1 VSEESGFEIAK
12 AWVAVSPDA
21 SDFAAALDEQLGGIS
36 IAVMVTPDASDFASA
51 LDEQVGGLSASVAV
65 TPDTSDFASAVD
77 EQTGGLTASVTLL
90 VDPEGASDFGDAV
103 SEQAGTVAIPVTAV
117 PDVTDFADMLGEE
130 TAGTVVPVSV
140 VPDVSDFADAL
151 GEQVGD
157 LTVKVGVEPDAADFA
172 EAALS
177 TAGLS
182 ALPVPVVPD
191 PKSLA
196 NFGSALEEGVSGV
209 SEVSVPVVPDRKS
222 LASFGTAVEQG
233 LTGVAVTVEVTPG
246 MGDFAD
252 AVQEQAYGLDVTV
265 PVTADTSDAVESL
278 QELQAAEDSAAA
290 SASQLSAIGDAAEAD
305 DSRIQ
310 TLYNGILSIGPAATQ
325 AEMEAV
331 DALGGIREAANSI
344 SVGDAASQIEEIGP
358 AAQGAASEVT
368 SSLGEA
374 EGSIQT
380 FLSGIYSLGPAATEA
395 EGQIADAMGNARQA
409 IADEASALG
418 SVDYSAATQ
427 GLSNV
432 DGAAASLA
440 EDAPA
445 AADASKGLSGVLGEL
460 AGRLSYFAVD
470 PFMWMYAAP
479 MVISGVSSAIQYLS
493 NSSDSLVTSLQKQD
507 DATGYN
513 ISGYEKLVGQLG
525 QVSAQQDTLAQQ
537 VVKVAGASREGES
550 DIARYTVAAD
560 GASTAQLQ
568 FAGAANNLGDHLDV
582 LQSTYGLTATQAEEL
597 ASAAGVTSAQLNG
610 GGAAAEAAMAKIEAY
625 ANANLSATG
634 AVGQLTTDAILFGDS
649 ALTVAARVSGL
660 NDSFSSLVGNQVQ
673 VQQSM
678 LGVREDLQAVQ
689 ADATVAGASM
699 TGTGTAS
706 ESMQAAF
713 LATIPAI
720 QSTADAMINAKD
732 SSAQVISYVNEQ
744 ITALSGLTGGSAT
757 AAAEVQ
763 HLRQWEDNLGL
774 SVDTASASIL
784 KSASDLQ
791 DSFITQLEAAGAKSQ
806 ATKTDVSNLADSI
819 LATGTQ
825 SVATEADRAQL
836 IKDLE
841 NAGLT
846 AQKATTLVDGFIR
859 SIQNIPSSKT
869 VSIIETASG
878 TITIN
883 EATQTATTQGPGG
896 NASFHGASG
905 GPVYGGSG
913 RPRADDI
920 HAMLSHGEYVV
931 QAPAVHKY
939 GSDLL
944 DSINHMHFAEGGP
957 VGYADG
963 GYAGGLS
970 GLSAWAGM
978 QYQSLQSGFTAQ
990 MEALLEAA
998 VAAGKSGG
1006 ASGRAP
1012 IIVNFNGTQMP
1023 TPEQTHALM
1032 TQLSA
1037 AVGVS

>member
-1 VSEESGFEIAK
+1 MSEQGFE
-12 AWVAVSPDA
+12 VAAAYVTVSPDA
-21 SDFAAALDEQLGGIS
+21 SNFADALDEQIGGLS
-36 IAVMVTPDASDFASA
+36 IAVAVTPDASNFAA
-51 LDEQVGGLSASVAV
+51 AFDEQVGGFSASVAV

-117 PDVTDFADMLGEE
+117 PDVMDFGDMLGEE
-130 TAGTVVPVSV
+130 TAGTIVPVSV
-140 VPDVSDFADAL
+140 VPDTADFADAL

-177 TAGLS
+177 TAGVG
-182 ALPVPVVPD
+182 AVPVPVVPD

-196 NFGSALEEGVSGV
+196 NFGSAVEEGVSGEAAV
-209 SEVSVPVVPDRKS
+209 TVVPDRKS
-222 LASFGTAVEQG
+222 LANFGTAVEQG
-233 LTGVAVTVEVTPG
+233 LIGVAVTVEVTPG

-305 DSRIQ
+305 DSGIQ

-331 DALGGIREAANSI
+331 DALDGIRA
-344 SVGDAASQIEEIGP
+344 AASSAVPADAITEPFAAVGP
-358 AAQGAASEVT
+358 AAQSMASEVT

-374 EGSIQT
+374 DSGIET
-380 FLSGIYSLGPAATEA
+380 FLSGIYSIGPAATEA
-395 EGQIADAMGNARQA
+395 GSAVQDAMGNARQA
-409 IADEASALG
+409 IADEASAFG
-418 SVDYSAATQ
+418 SVDYTAATS
-427 GLSNV
+427 GLEDV
-432 DGAAASLA
+432 AGAAGDVAGA
-440 EDAPA
+440 APA
-445 AADASKGLSGVLGEL
+445 AADASKGLSGILGEL
-460 AGRLSYFAVD
+460 AGRMSYFAVD

-479 MVISGVSSAIQYLS
+479 VVIEGVAAAVKDL
-493 NSSDSLVTSLQKQD
+493 SDSTGSLVYELGVADQAGGFNVAGYQKL
-507 DATGYN
+507 A
-513 ISGYEKLVGQLG
+513 GQLG
-525 QVSAQQDTLAQQ
+525 QLS
-537 VVKVAGASREGES
+537 
-550 DIARYTVAAD
+550 
-560 GASTAQLQ
+560 
-568 FAGAANNLGDHLDV
+568 
-582 LQSTYGLTATQAEEL
+582 QAEEASTQSTGHIAAGL
-597 ASAAGVTSAQLNG
+597 GRAGEAADAYAQVTADSLTQSQQQFTEVASNLSTHLGTLEQQYGITAQQAGQLVTAAGATSKELDGSGSAAND
-610 GGAAAEAAMAKIEAY
+610 AMAKIEAY
-625 ANANLSATG
+625 ANANIGAQGPVNELANDVSTFGDDALTASTRVSALDD
-634 AVGQLTTDAILFGDS
+634 AYSMLVGRFATSQTDMLTTAQDF
-649 ALTVAARVSGL
+649 LTLEA
-660 NDSFSSLVGNQVQ
+660 N
-673 VQQSM
+673 
-678 LGVREDLQAVQ
+678 
-689 ADATVAGASM
+689 ATVAGASM
-699 TGTGTAS
+699 SGVNSQSVALQQSFYATVQAVEQTAN
-706 ESMQAAF
+706 
-713 LATIPAI
+713 
-720 QSTADAMINAKD
+720 AMTQQGD
-732 SSAQVISYVNEQ
+732 SSAQVTAYIEEQ
-744 ITALSGLTGGSAT
+744 TDKLSLLTGGNQQAQQ
-757 AAAEVQ
+757 AVQ
-763 HLRQWEDNLGL
+763 GLQQWEDSLRG
-774 SVDTASASIL
+774 SVDTTSQALLTSAG
-784 KSASDLQ
+784 DLQ
-791 DSFITQLEAAGAKSQ
+791 NSFIKQLEDAGAKS
-806 ATKTDVSNLADSI
+806 ATTKTDIDELTNSI

-825 SVATEADRAQL
+825 SNATQADRAQL

-846 AQKATTLVDGFIR
+846 AQKATQLVDGFIK
-859 SIQNIPSSKT
+859 SIQDIPSSKT

-883 EATQTATTQGPGG
+883 ETTGTATTQGAGG
-896 NASFHGASG
+896 NASFHGAGG

-957 VGYADG
+957 VGFADG
-963 GYAGGLS
+963 GYSGDLS
-970 GLSAWAGM
+970 GLGAWAGM